1 MSKSLLNFVHAH
13 MYMCL
18 YVHCLWASAGT
29 FGEYQGLPPCLRDS
43 ADPVRRSVFMFSGEP
58 VLWLWSML
66 AHLCFYSVA
75 ALAIKPSEPCC
86 LSTIDSWLAVRSQ
99 EIYSVTGI

>member
-1 MSKSLLNFVHAH
+1 MSKSLLNCLHAH
-13 MYMCL
+13 MYMYL
-18 YVHCLWASAGT
+18 YAHCLWASAGT
-29 FGEYQGLPPCLRDS
+29 FGEYQGLPSCLRGS
-43 ADPVRRSVFMFSGEP
+43 ADPVLSTEEP
-58 VLWLWSML
+58 VLWLRSVL

-75 ALAIKPSEPCC
+75 ALAIKPREPCC